1 MLTAIANFTDPFA
14 SEDSDNAYDSDASSL
29 LSSAPVTRSQRP
41 AVSPDDGQPTIAHLH
56 EAHASDPM
64 PALTTA
70 SSPLQPAPLRYPP
83 LEFTLMPL
91 LRYRFQLLRL
101 HSRIQA
107 AVGFAQLRCP
117 ALTTALQH
125 VVEECDELCDS
136 LPPQDLSVRIPND
149 DLLELASVYPSR
161 PETTHDYDHYF
172 PAALHPLLLRHR
184 EQLGLMSSELY
195 NAMMR
200 YSWPSSNPIVYAS
213 AYIRRVERL
222 LAPLSPPTPSDDHED
237 FVH

>member
-29 LSSAPVTRSQRP
+29 LSSAPVTRSQTP
-41 AVSPDDGQPTIAHLH
+41 VSPDHGQPTTAHLH
-56 EAHASDPM
+56 EAHASDPT
-64 PALTTA
+64 PILTAA

-83 LEFTLMPL
+83 LEFTLMPWT
-91 LRYRFQLLRL
+91 RYRFQLHTLRC
-101 HSRIQA
+101 RIQA
-107 AVGFAQLRCP
+107 AVRFAQPRYPTLI
-117 ALTTALQH
+117 TALQH
-125 VVEECDELCDS
+125 VAEECNKLWYS
-136 LPPQDLSVRIPND
+136 LPPQDPIIRIPND
-149 DLLELASVYPSR
+149 DLLELFSVYPSS
-161 PETTHDYDHYF
+161 PETTRDYDHYF

-195 NAMMR
+195 NAMTR
-200 YSWPSSNPIVYAS
+200 YSWPSSNPIVWAS

-222 LAPLSPPTPSDDHED
+222 LAPLSPPAPSDDHED